1 MKEQFF
7 LFLTTSSCRPYVT
20 TTKSMQ
26 SLEGFSALHMENFK
40 NHYNFVLDST
50 SLQDAAEEMHY
61 PELSGEFLRL
71 EMLFQFLLEQVTEMT
86 ILQERLSNF

>member
-1 MKEQFF
+1 MEEQKF

-20 TTKSMQ
+20 TTKAMQ
-26 SLEGFSALHMENFK
+26 YLEGFSALHMENFE
-40 NHYNFVLDST
+40 NHYNFILDST

-61 PELSGEFLRL
+61 PELSGEILRL
-71 EMLFQFLLEQVTEMT
+71 KKLFQFPLEQVTEMT